1 MLSTALQ
8 DIGDARTGA
17 IDPDRLCGTLRISL
31 SQLAR
36 IVRLHRNTL
45 STHPHAPKAQERLG
59 ELARI
64 LVEASELA
72 GPGGGDV
79 GRAVL
84 WFRYQP
90 LPGFDGKTAEDLVSE
105 GYAGAVRAYLQDLRH
120 GVYA

>member
-8 DIGDARTGA
+8 DLGDARTGA

-72 GPGGGDV
+72 GSE

-90 LPGFDGKTAEDLVSE
+90 LPGFDGKTAEDLVTE

-120 GVYA
+120 GAYA